1 MELFIPSLI
10 VLLTCFL
17 IIIFVMPNISP
28 YMLGAMC
35 MFMFAIGVWQHYSMF
50 PYEYRGSM
58 VTDMLHQ
65 YAGFVMVLAIIFS
78 GLIVMYM
85 YGQKPQT
92 SNSIIPEIKM
102 PNIFSAEPKANSK
115 GMFNLTG
122 NSTNSKPGMV
132 GAIESTV
139 TNVSK
144 SISNLMKPMNQTKSN
159 SLVSPSFKVS

>member
-1 MELFIPSLI
+1 
-10 VLLTCFL
+10 
-17 IIIFVMPNISP
+17 MPNISP
-28 YMLGAMC
+28 YVLGVMC

-50 PYEYRGSM
+50 PYEYRESI
-58 VTDMLHQ
+58 VTDILRQ
-65 YAGFVMVLAIIFS
+65 YTGFIMVLAVIFS

-85 YGQKPQT
+85 YGQKSPS

-102 PNIFSAEPKANSK
+102 PNVFSSEPNSK

-122 NSTNSKPGMV
+122 NTNNSKAGIV
-132 GAIESTV
+132 GTIGSTV